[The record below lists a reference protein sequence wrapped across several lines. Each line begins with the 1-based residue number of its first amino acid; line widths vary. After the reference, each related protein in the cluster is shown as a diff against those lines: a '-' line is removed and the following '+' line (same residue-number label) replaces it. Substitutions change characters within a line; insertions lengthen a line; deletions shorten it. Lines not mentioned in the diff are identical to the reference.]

1 MTAREVPGTAARTT
15 PGTAV
20 RAAPGAAPRATPRR
34 AVAVVIPACDEQSL
48 LPAALDAVR
57 AASQHPAL
65 DGVRVL
71 TVVVADRCT
80 DDTPARARAAGA
92 LVVPVGFRN
101 VGRARAAGVDA
112 ALRALGGST
121 PEGGAPRGPDAV
133 WLASTDADSTVPPD
147 WLAFQLARAAEGWDA
162 VVGTVAVD
170 RWPAHRPRL
179 AARHRRLYEV
189 SRPPAGQPW
198 QHPHVHGANLGVD
211 ARAYTA
217 AGGFPPLAL
226 SEDHGLVDA
235 LERTGARL
243 LRTADCPVT
252 TSGRTRPRARGG
264 FGDHLAGL
272 DGGARSAAGAGEEAA
287 G

>member
-1 MTAREVPGTAARTT
+1 MTSWP
-15 PGTAV
+15 
-20 RAAPGAAPRATPRR
+20 
-34 AVAVVIPACDEQSL
+34 AVAVVIPACDEQAL

-57 AASQHPAL
+57 EAAGHPAL

-71 TVVVADRCT
+71 TVVVADCCT
-80 DDTPARARAAGA
+80 DATEELAGKAGA
-92 LVVPVGFRN
+92 LVVPVRFRN
-101 VGRARAAGVDA
+101 VGRARAAGVAA
-112 ALRALGGST
+112 ALEALGEAEAAGAGRVQANPAALGRVQANPGATDGMQPT
-121 PEGGAPRGPDAV
+121 PGAPAGA
-133 WLASTDADSTVPPD
+133 WIANTDADSTVPPD

-170 RWPAHRPRL
+170 RRSAHKPRL
-179 AARHRRLYEV
+179 AARHHRLYEV

-198 QHPHVHGANLGVD
+198 QHPHVHGANLGVS

-235 LERTGARL
+235 LERTRARL

-252 TSGRTRPRARGG
+252 TSARTRPRARGG

-272 DGGARSAAGAGEEAA
+272 DRIPRSATDGGEEEA